1 MFILTRSTGASMK
14 ITLKVKIFAI
24 IILLITMALII
35 GLFAFLSMKNAANT
49 TEDMSQKYM
58 HVYTL
63 NTTIGLNSMDF
74 RRFFYIIQR
83 TPNNANL
90 ETITNMGNKTTGAMS
105 QMHTFMQDKT
115 NKNLMPEVAAIVPE
129 FNTAVN
135 TYISTAVNQLTLR
148 VQNAPKE
155 DEFLKN
161 IDNFIKES
169 DNFRDTVRKMINN
182 AETPEEAIRYFRN
195 YDRISDINID
205 MGTVKDDFS
214 NAVALNSLK
223 DLLHIE
229 ALLKNIYN
237 NLNNIRD
244 NLNNRNLINN
254 VTAMINSSEKLIQN
268 YNHLKDVYTKM
279 QNIAVSRTASLKTM
293 EEMIEKVRVVVN
305 TMTKESSESSIN
317 TILRANIVIFVLL
330 ILMIA
335 TAVFSLLTV
344 QKTVLA
350 PINMF
355 VKTAKNLTSGD
366 KDLTIRLTT
375 KTKDELAELA
385 LYFNTFIENVQTI
398 VKEVKEAA
406 QDVASGNNQLA
417 ATMEEFSATF
427 SSQAEQVDNIVVD
440 MNVIKNNSEEATNEM
455 SQNLNKID
463 ETTQRTIEGQH
474 KLNNIKNTML
484 EISDNTKQLSK
495 IIDNL
500 LESSTQIGEILTVIN
515 DIADQTNLLALNA
528 AIEAARAGDAGRGFA
543 VVADEVRK
551 LAERTTKATS
561 EIENIISSLQH
572 ESEQAAVAMK
582 SADTSVSTGVDV
594 IEETASSFTYV
605 VGGVNDVTNSTHS
618 MMTNFE
624 EQYHTIQDVTDK
636 TQAIAS
642 GIEES
647 NVAVSEVTV
656 TVDHLQE
663 RTEKLKTLVEQFKS

>member
-1 MFILTRSTGASMK
+1 MK

-24 IILLITMALII
+24 IILLITMALIM

-63 NTTIGLNSMDF
+63 NTTIGLNAMDF

-90 ETITNMGNKTTGAMS
+90 EIITNMGNKTTGAMS
-105 QMHTFMQDKT
+105 QMHTFMQDET

-195 YDRISDINID
+195 YDRISDISID

-223 DLLHIE
+223 ELLLIE
-229 ALLKNIYN
+229 PLLKNIN
-237 NLNNIRD
+237 SNLNNIRD
-244 NLNNRNLINN
+244 SLNNRNLVNN
-254 VTAMINSSEKLIQN
+254 VSSMINSSEKLIQN

-317 TILRANIVIFVLL
+317 TILTANIVIFVLL
-330 ILMIA
+330 ILMII
-335 TAVFSLLTV
+335 TAVFSLITV

>member
-1 MFILTRSTGASMK
+1 MK

-58 HVYTL
+58 YVYTL
-63 NTTIGLNSMDF
+63 NTTIGLNAMDF

-195 YDRISDINID
+195 YDRISDISID

-223 DLLHIE
+223 DLLLIE
-229 ALLKNIYN
+229 PLLKNIN
-237 NLNNIRD
+237 SNLNNIRD

-330 ILMIA
+330 ILMII
-335 TAVFSLLTV
+335 TAVFSLITV

-605 VGGVNDVTNSTHS
+605 VGGVHDVTNSTHS

>member
-1 MFILTRSTGASMK
+1 MK

-24 IILLITMALII
+24 IILLIAMALIM

-58 HVYTL
+58 YVYTL
-63 NTTIGLNSMDF
+63 NTTIGLNAMDF

-605 VGGVNDVTNSTHS
+605 VDGVNDVTNSTHS

-663 RTEKLKTLVEQFKS
+663 RTEKLKILVEQFKS

>member
-1 MFILTRSTGASMK
+1 MK

-24 IILLITMALII
+24 IILLITMALIM

-63 NTTIGLNSMDF
+63 NTTIGLNAMDF

-90 ETITNMGNKTTGAMS
+90 EIITNMGNKTTGAMS
-105 QMHTFMQDKT
+105 QMHTFMQDET

-195 YDRISDINID
+195 YDRISDISID

-223 DLLHIE
+223 DLLLIE
-229 ALLKNIYN
+229 PLLKNIN
-237 NLNNIRD
+237 SNLNNIRD

-330 ILMIA
+330 ILMII
-335 TAVFSLLTV
+335 TAVFSLITV

>member
-1 MFILTRSTGASMK
+1 MK

-24 IILLITMALII
+24 IILLIAMALIM

-58 HVYTL
+58 YVYTL

-90 ETITNMGNKTTGAMS
+90 EIITNMGNKTTGAMS
-105 QMHTFMQDKT
+105 QMHTFMQNET

-330 ILMIA
+330 ILMII
-335 TAVFSLLTV
+335 TAVFSLITV

-605 VGGVNDVTNSTHS
+605 VDGVNDVTNSTHS

-663 RTEKLKTLVEQFKS
+663 RTEKLKILVEQFKS

>member
-1 MFILTRSTGASMK
+1 MK

-24 IILLITMALII
+24 IILLIAMALIM

-58 HVYTL
+58 YVYTL

-317 TILRANIVIFVLL
+317 TILTANIVIFVLL
-330 ILMIA
+330 ILMII
-335 TAVFSLLTV
+335 TAVFSLITV

-605 VGGVNDVTNSTHS
+605 VDGVNDVTNSTHS

>member
-1 MFILTRSTGASMK
+1 MK

-90 ETITNMGNKTTGAMS
+90 EIITNMGNKTTGAMS
-105 QMHTFMQDKT
+105 QMHTFMQNET

-195 YDRISDINID
+195 YDRISDISID

-223 DLLHIE
+223 ELLHIE

-330 ILMIA
+330 ILMII
-335 TAVFSLLTV
+335 TAVFSLITV

-605 VGGVNDVTNSTHS
+605 VDGVNDVTNSTHS

>member
-1 MFILTRSTGASMK
+1 MK

-24 IILLITMALII
+24 IILLITMALIM

-63 NTTIGLNSMDF
+63 NTTIGLNAMDF

-90 ETITNMGNKTTGAMS
+90 EIITNMGNKTTGAMS
-105 QMHTFMQDKT
+105 QMHTFMQDET

-317 TILRANIVIFVLL
+317 TILTANIVIFVLL
-330 ILMIA
+330 ILMII
-335 TAVFSLLTV
+335 TAVFSLITV

>member
-1 MFILTRSTGASMK
+1 MK

-63 NTTIGLNSMDF
+63 NTTIGLNAMDF

-90 ETITNMGNKTTGAMS
+90 EIITNMGNKTTGAMS

-195 YDRISDINID
+195 YDRISDISID

-223 DLLHIE
+223 DLLLIE
-229 ALLKNIYN
+229 PLLKNIN
-237 NLNNIRD
+237 SNLNNIRD

-254 VTAMINSSEKLIQN
+254 VSSMINSSEKLIQN

-317 TILRANIVIFVLL
+317 TILTANIVIFVLL
-330 ILMIA
+330 ILMII
-335 TAVFSLLTV
+335 TAVFSLITV

-605 VGGVNDVTNSTHS
+605 VDGVNDVTNSTHS

>member
-1 MFILTRSTGASMK
+1 MK

-24 IILLITMALII
+24 IILLITMALIM

-58 HVYTL
+58 YVYTL

-317 TILRANIVIFVLL
+317 TILTANIVIFVLL
-330 ILMIA
+330 ILMII
-335 TAVFSLLTV
+335 TAVFSLITV
-344 QKTVLA
+344 QTTVLA

>member
-1 MFILTRSTGASMK
+1 MK

-24 IILLITMALII
+24 IILLIAMALIM

-58 HVYTL
+58 YVYTL

-455 SQNLNKID
+455 GQNLNKID

-605 VGGVNDVTNSTHS
+605 VDGVNDVTNSTHS

>member
-1 MFILTRSTGASMK
+1 MK

-24 IILLITMALII
+24 IILLIIMALIM
-35 GLFAFLSMKNAANT
+35 GLFAFVSMRSAANT

-63 NTTIGLNSMDF
+63 NTTIGLNAMDF

-83 TPNNANL
+83 TPTNDNL
-90 ETITNMGNKTTGAMS
+90 ETIKNLGSKTTNAMS
-105 QMHTFMQDKT
+105 ELNTFMQNPA
-115 NKNLMPEVAAIVPE
+115 NKKLMPEVAAIVPE

-135 TYISTAVNQLTLR
+135 TYISTAVTQLSLR
-148 VQNAPKE
+148 VENAPKE
-155 DEFLKN
+155 NDFIKN
-161 IDNFIKES
+161 IDDFIKTAN
-169 DNFRDTVRKMINN
+169 NFRTIVRGMINN
-182 AETPEEAIRYFRN
+182 AETPEEAVRYFRN
-195 YDRISDINID
+195 YDRISNISID
-205 MGTVKDDFS
+205 MGNVKTDFY

-223 DLLHIE
+223 DLQHME
-229 ALLKNIYN
+229 ALLKNINN
-237 NLNNIRD
+237 NLNDIRD

-254 VTAMINSSEKLIQN
+254 VNTMINSSNKLIQN
-268 YNHLKDVYTKM
+268 YNQLEEVYTKM
-279 QNIAVSRTASLKTM
+279 QEIAVSRTASLKTM
-293 EEMIEKVRVVVN
+293 EEMISKVRQVVN
-305 TMTKESSESSIN
+305 AITKSSSESSIN
-317 TILRANIVIFVLL
+317 SILRANIVILVLL

-335 TAVFSLLTV
+335 TAVLSLLTV

-355 VKTAKNLTSGD
+355 VNTAKNLTSGD
-366 KDLTIRLTT
+366 KDLTIRLAA
-375 KTKDELAELA
+375 KSKDELAELA

-398 VKEVKEAA
+398 VREVKEAA
-406 QDVASGNNQLA
+406 SDVASGNNQLA

-440 MNVIKNNSEEATNEM
+440 MNVIKNNSEEATTEM
-455 SQNLNKID
+455 GQNLNQID
-463 ETTQRTIEGQH
+463 ETTQRTIEGQN
-474 KLNNIKNTML
+474 KLNNIKKTML
-484 EISDNTKQLSK
+484 EISENTKQLSK
-495 IIDNL
+495 TIDNL

-572 ESEQAAVAMK
+572 ESEQAAIAMK
-582 SADTSVSTGVDV
+582 SADTSVATGVDV
-594 IEETASSFTYV
+594 IEETASSFNLV
-605 VGGVNDVTNSTHS
+605 VDGVSNVTNSTHT
-618 MMTNFE
+618 MMSSFE
-624 EQYHTIQDVTDK
+624 EQHHTIQDVTDK

-663 RTEKLKTLVEQFKS
+663 RTEKLKTLVEQFK

>member
-1 MFILTRSTGASMK
+1 MK

-24 IILLITMALII
+24 IILLITMALIM

-58 HVYTL
+58 YVYTL
-63 NTTIGLNSMDF
+63 NTTIGLNAMDF

-90 ETITNMGNKTTGAMS
+90 ETITNMGKKTTGAMS

-317 TILRANIVIFVLL
+317 TILTANIVIFVLL
-330 ILMIA
+330 ILMII
-335 TAVFSLLTV
+335 TAVFSLITV
-344 QKTVLA
+344 QTTVLA

>member
-1 MFILTRSTGASMK
+1 MK

-24 IILLITMALII
+24 IILLITMALIM

-63 NTTIGLNSMDF
+63 NTTIGLNAMDF

-90 ETITNMGNKTTGAMS
+90 EIITNMGNKTTGAMS
-105 QMHTFMQDKT
+105 QMHTFMQDET

-223 DLLHIE
+223 ELLLIE
-229 ALLKNIYN
+229 PLLKNIN
-237 NLNNIRD
+237 SNLNNIRD
-244 NLNNRNLINN
+244 SLNNRNLVNN
-254 VTAMINSSEKLIQN
+254 VSSMINSSEKLIQN

-330 ILMIA
+330 ILMII
-335 TAVFSLLTV
+335 TAVFSLITV

>member
-1 MFILTRSTGASMK
+1 MK

-24 IILLITMALII
+24 IILLIAMALIM

-330 ILMIA
+330 ILMII
-335 TAVFSLLTV
+335 TAVFSLITV

-495 IIDNL
+495 TIDNL

-561 EIENIISSLQH
+561 EIESIISSLQH

-605 VGGVNDVTNSTHS
+605 VDGVNDVTNSTHS

-663 RTEKLKTLVEQFKS
+663 RTEKLKILVEQFKS

>member
-1 MFILTRSTGASMK
+1 MK

-63 NTTIGLNSMDF
+63 NTTIGLNAMDF

-330 ILMIA
+330 ILMII
-335 TAVFSLLTV
+335 TAVFSLITV

-495 IIDNL
+495 TIDNL

-605 VGGVNDVTNSTHS
+605 VDGVNDVTNSTHS

>member
-1 MFILTRSTGASMK
+1 MK

-24 IILLITMALII
+24 IILLITMALIM

-58 HVYTL
+58 YVYTL
-63 NTTIGLNSMDF
+63 NTTIGLNAMDF

-330 ILMIA
+330 ILMII
-335 TAVFSLLTV
+335 TAVFSLITV
-344 QKTVLA
+344 QTTVLA

-605 VGGVNDVTNSTHS
+605 VGGVHDVTNSTHS

>member
-1 MFILTRSTGASMK
+1 MK

-24 IILLITMALII
+24 IILLITMALIM

-63 NTTIGLNSMDF
+63 NTTIGLNAMDF

-90 ETITNMGNKTTGAMS
+90 EIITNMGNKTTGAMS
-105 QMHTFMQDKT
+105 QMHTFMQDET

-317 TILRANIVIFVLL
+317 TILTANIVIFVLL
-330 ILMIA
+330 ILMII
-335 TAVFSLLTV
+335 TAVFSLITV
-344 QKTVLA
+344 QTTVLA

>member
-1 MFILTRSTGASMK
+1 MK

-24 IILLITMALII
+24 IILLIAMALIM

-90 ETITNMGNKTTGAMS
+90 EIITNMGNKTTSAMS
-105 QMHTFMQDKT
+105 QMHTFMQNET

-195 YDRISDINID
+195 YDRISDISID

-223 DLLHIE
+223 DLLLIE
-229 ALLKNIYN
+229 PLLKNIN
-237 NLNNIRD
+237 SNLNNIRD

-330 ILMIA
+330 ILMII
-335 TAVFSLLTV
+335 TAVFSLITV

-495 IIDNL
+495 TIDNL

-561 EIENIISSLQH
+561 EIESIISSLQH

-605 VGGVNDVTNSTHS
+605 VDGVNDVTNSTHS

>member
-1 MFILTRSTGASMK
+1 MK

-58 HVYTL
+58 YVYTL
-63 NTTIGLNSMDF
+63 NTTIGLNAMDF

-90 ETITNMGNKTTGAMS
+90 EIITNMGNKTTGAMS

-195 YDRISDINID
+195 YDRISDISID

-223 DLLHIE
+223 DLLLIE
-229 ALLKNIYN
+229 PLLKNIN
-237 NLNNIRD
+237 SNLNNIRD

-330 ILMIA
+330 ILMII
-335 TAVFSLLTV
+335 TAVFSLITV

-463 ETTQRTIEGQH
+463 ETTQKTIEGQH

-605 VGGVNDVTNSTHS
+605 VGGVHDVTNSTHS

>member
-1 MFILTRSTGASMK
+1 MK

-24 IILLITMALII
+24 IILLITMALIM

-90 ETITNMGNKTTGAMS
+90 EIITNIGNKTTGAMS
-105 QMHTFMQDKT
+105 QMHTFMQNKT

-195 YDRISDINID
+195 YDRISNISID

-223 DLLHIE
+223 ELLHIE
-229 ALLKNIYN
+229 ALLKNINN

-254 VTAMINSSEKLIQN
+254 VTAMINSSEKLLNN
-268 YNHLKDVYTKM
+268 YNYLKEVYTKM
-279 QNIAVSRTASLKTM
+279 QDIAVSRAASLKTM
-293 EEMIEKVRVVVN
+293 EEMIDKVRQVVN
-305 TMTKESSESSIN
+305 TMTKTTSEDSIN
-317 TILRANIVIFVLL
+317 SILKANIVIFVLL
-330 ILMIA
+330 ILMII

-495 IIDNL
+495 TIDNL

-605 VGGVNDVTNSTHS
+605 VDGVNDVTNSTHS

>member
-1 MFILTRSTGASMK
+1 MK

-58 HVYTL
+58 YVYTL
-63 NTTIGLNSMDF
+63 NTTIGLNAMDF

-90 ETITNMGNKTTGAMS
+90 EIITNMGNKTTGAMS

-455 SQNLNKID
+455 GQNLNKID

-605 VGGVNDVTNSTHS
+605 VDGVNDVTNSTHS

>member
-1 MFILTRSTGASMK
+1 MK

-24 IILLITMALII
+24 IILLIAMALIM

-58 HVYTL
+58 YVYTL

-90 ETITNMGNKTTGAMS
+90 EIITNMGNKTTSAMS
-105 QMHTFMQDKT
+105 QMHTFMQNET

-195 YDRISDINID
+195 YDRISDISID

-223 DLLHIE
+223 DLLLIE
-229 ALLKNIYN
+229 PLLKNIN
-237 NLNNIRD
+237 SNLNNIRD

-330 ILMIA
+330 ILMII
-335 TAVFSLLTV
+335 TAVFSLITV

-495 IIDNL
+495 TIDNL

-561 EIENIISSLQH
+561 EIESIISSLQH

-605 VGGVNDVTNSTHS
+605 VDGVNDVTNSTHS

>member
-1 MFILTRSTGASMK
+1 MK

-24 IILLITMALII
+24 IILLIAMALIM

-58 HVYTL
+58 YVYTL

-90 ETITNMGNKTTGAMS
+90 EIITNMGNKTTGAMS

-317 TILRANIVIFVLL
+317 TILTANIVIFVLL
-330 ILMIA
+330 ILMII
-335 TAVFSLLTV
+335 TAVFSLITV
-344 QKTVLA
+344 QTTVLA

-455 SQNLNKID
+455 GQNLNKID

-605 VGGVNDVTNSTHS
+605 VDGVNDVTNSTHS

>member
-1 MFILTRSTGASMK
+1 MK

-58 HVYTL
+58 YVYTL
-63 NTTIGLNSMDF
+63 NTTIGLNAMDF

-90 ETITNMGNKTTGAMS
+90 EIITNMGNKTTGAMS

-605 VGGVNDVTNSTHS
+605 VDGVNDVTNSTHS

>member
-1 MFILTRSTGASMK
+1 MK

-24 IILLITMALII
+24 IILLIIMALIM
-35 GLFAFLSMKNAANT
+35 GLFAFVSMRSAANT

-63 NTTIGLNSMDF
+63 NTTIGLNAMDF

-83 TPNNANL
+83 TPTNDNL
-90 ETITNMGNKTTGAMS
+90 ETIKNLGSKTTNAMS
-105 QMHTFMQDKT
+105 ELNTFMQNPA
-115 NKNLMPEVAAIVPE
+115 NKKLMPEVAAIVPE

-135 TYISTAVNQLTLR
+135 TYISTAVTQLSLR
-148 VQNAPKE
+148 VENAPKE
-155 DEFLKN
+155 NDFIKN
-161 IDNFIKES
+161 IDDFIKTAN
-169 DNFRDTVRKMINN
+169 NFRTIVRGMINN
-182 AETPEEAIRYFRN
+182 AETPEEAVRYFRN
-195 YDRISDINID
+195 YDRISNISID
-205 MGTVKDDFS
+205 MGNVKTDFY

-223 DLLHIE
+223 DLQHME
-229 ALLKNIYN
+229 ALLKNINN
-237 NLNNIRD
+237 NLNDIRD

-254 VTAMINSSEKLIQN
+254 VNTMINSSNKLIQN
-268 YNHLKDVYTKM
+268 YNQLEEVYTKM
-279 QNIAVSRTASLKTM
+279 QEIAVSRTASLKTM
-293 EEMIEKVRVVVN
+293 EEMISKVRQVVN
-305 TMTKESSESSIN
+305 AITKSSSESSIN
-317 TILRANIVIFVLL
+317 SILRANIVIFVLL

-335 TAVFSLLTV
+335 TAVLSLLTV

-355 VKTAKNLTSGD
+355 VNTAKNLTSGD
-366 KDLTIRLTT
+366 KDLTIRLAA
-375 KTKDELAELA
+375 KSKDELAELA

-398 VKEVKEAA
+398 VREVKEAA
-406 QDVASGNNQLA
+406 SDVASGNNQLA

-440 MNVIKNNSEEATNEM
+440 MNVIKNNSEEATTEM
-455 SQNLNKID
+455 GQNLNQID
-463 ETTQRTIEGQH
+463 ETTQRTIEGQN
-474 KLNNIKNTML
+474 KLNNIKKTML
-484 EISDNTKQLSK
+484 EISENTKQLSK
-495 IIDNL
+495 TIDNL

-572 ESEQAAVAMK
+572 ESEQAAIAMK
-582 SADTSVSTGVDV
+582 SADTSVATGVDV
-594 IEETASSFTYV
+594 IEETASSFNLV
-605 VGGVNDVTNSTHS
+605 VDGVSNVTNSTHT
-618 MMTNFE
+618 MMSSFE
-624 EQYHTIQDVTDK
+624 EQHHTIQDVTDK

>member
-1 MFILTRSTGASMK
+1 MK

-24 IILLITMALII
+24 IILLITMALIM

-63 NTTIGLNSMDF
+63 NTTIGLNAMDF

-90 ETITNMGNKTTGAMS
+90 EIITNMGNKTTGAMS

-317 TILRANIVIFVLL
+317 TILTANIVIFVLL
-330 ILMIA
+330 ILMII
-335 TAVFSLLTV
+335 TAVFSLITV

-463 ETTQRTIEGQH
+463 EL
-474 KLNNIKNTML
+474 K
-484 EISDNTKQLSK
+484 
-495 IIDNL
+495 
-500 LESSTQIGEILTVIN
+500 
-515 DIADQTNLLALNA
+515 
-528 AIEAARAGDAGRGFA
+528 
-543 VVADEVRK
+543 
-551 LAERTTKATS
+551 
-561 EIENIISSLQH
+561 
-572 ESEQAAVAMK
+572 EQ
-582 SADTSVSTGVDV
+582 
-594 IEETASSFTYV
+594 
-605 VGGVNDVTNSTHS
+605 
-618 MMTNFE
+618 
-624 EQYHTIQDVTDK
+624 
-636 TQAIAS
+636 
-642 GIEES
+642 
-647 NVAVSEVTV
+647 
-656 TVDHLQE
+656 
-663 RTEKLKTLVEQFKS
+663 

>member
-1 MFILTRSTGASMK
+1 MK

-58 HVYTL
+58 YVYTL
-63 NTTIGLNSMDF
+63 NTTIGLNAMDF

-90 ETITNMGNKTTGAMS
+90 EIITNMGNKTTGAMS
-105 QMHTFMQDKT
+105 QMHTFMQDET

-223 DLLHIE
+223 DLLLIE
-229 ALLKNIYN
+229 PLLKNIN
-237 NLNNIRD
+237 SNLNNIRD

-293 EEMIEKVRVVVN
+293 EEMIEKV
-305 TMTKESSESSIN
+305 
-317 TILRANIVIFVLL
+317 
-330 ILMIA
+330 
-335 TAVFSLLTV
+335 
-344 QKTVLA
+344 
-350 PINMF
+350 
-355 VKTAKNLTSGD
+355 
-366 KDLTIRLTT
+366 
-375 KTKDELAELA
+375 
-385 LYFNTFIENVQTI
+385 
-398 VKEVKEAA
+398 
-406 QDVASGNNQLA
+406 
-417 ATMEEFSATF
+417 
-427 SSQAEQVDNIVVD
+427 
-440 MNVIKNNSEEATNEM
+440 
-455 SQNLNKID
+455 
-463 ETTQRTIEGQH
+463 
-474 KLNNIKNTML
+474 
-484 EISDNTKQLSK
+484 
-495 IIDNL
+495 
-500 LESSTQIGEILTVIN
+500 N
-515 DIADQTNLLALNA
+515 DIAGIRIICPFQENVYMVRNILVNNPKIKILNEKDYIQKPKKSGYSSLHLIIEIPVETDLGEIYAKVEIQIRTMAMDFWASLEHELKYKNNNITKVASKKLIKVAKVMNKLDYEMSLLAN
-528 AIEAARAGDAGRGFA
+528 
-543 VVADEVRK
+543 
-551 LAERTTKATS
+551 
-561 EIENIISSLQH
+561 EI
-572 ESEQAAVAMK
+572 
-582 SADTSVSTGVDV
+582 
-594 IEETASSFTYV
+594 
-605 VGGVNDVTNSTHS
+605 
-618 MMTNFE
+618 
-624 EQYHTIQDVTDK
+624 
-636 TQAIAS
+636 
-642 GIEES
+642 
-647 NVAVSEVTV
+647 
-656 TVDHLQE
+656 
-663 RTEKLKTLVEQFKS
+663 R

>member
-1 MFILTRSTGASMK
+1 MK

-24 IILLITMALII
+24 IILLITMALIM

-63 NTTIGLNSMDF
+63 NTTIGLNAMDF

-90 ETITNMGNKTTGAMS
+90 EIITNMGNKTTGAMS

-317 TILRANIVIFVLL
+317 TILTANIVIFVLL
-330 ILMIA
+330 ILMII
-335 TAVFSLLTV
+335 TAVFSLITV
-344 QKTVLA
+344 QTTVLA